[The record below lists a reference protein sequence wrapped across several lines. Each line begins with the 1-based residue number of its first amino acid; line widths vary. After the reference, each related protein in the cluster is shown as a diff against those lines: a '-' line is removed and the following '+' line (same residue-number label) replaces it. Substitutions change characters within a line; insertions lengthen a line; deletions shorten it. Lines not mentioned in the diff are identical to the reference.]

1 MDNYMKKYLVSI
13 IMPAYNAESFIG
25 DAIISVINQTYSNW
39 ELIIVDDGSTDKTAE
54 KMKSWLEKESRI
66 QYFYQDNGKQGKA
79 RNLGISKAKGYYL
92 AFLDADDFWMP
103 EKLKIQI
110 KEIQENNV
118 DLVFSDSYR
127 FVNQEVCDVSKRMN
141 VKTAFFSGKKAL
153 QLFLEANR
161 IPILTVLV
169 KKEKV
174 EAVGCFSE
182 SMDIQNAEDYHLWL
196 KLLISN
202 ATFYSSDVV
211 LAKYR
216 LHNNSVTAQDSC
228 ATTKPLEVLF
238 DLLQLYPGYKKE
250 IVEGLQLKFKNFYK
264 TNLFTKAELAVW
276 IKKNINYLSKSKLN
290 YVYLVLNLLL
300 PTKVTKRLLMYL
312 LNE

>member
-103 EKLKIQI
+103 EKLEIQI

-202 ATFYSSDVV
+202 AVFYSSDLV

-216 LHNNSVTAQDSC
+216 LHNNSVTAQDSL
-228 ATTKPLEVLF
+228 ATTKLLEVFF

-250 IVEGLQLKFKNFYK
+250 IEEGLQSKFKIIYK
-264 TNLFTKAELAVW
+264 TNLFTKTELAVW

>member
-1 MDNYMKKYLVSI
+1 MKTPKVSV

-25 DAIISVINQTYSNW
+25 DAINSVVNQTYSNW
-39 ELIIVDDGSTDKTAE
+39 ELIVVDDGSTDNTVE

-66 QYFYQDNGKQGKA
+66 QYFYQANGKQGKA

-92 AFLDADDFWMP
+92 AFLDADDLWLP
-103 EKLKIQI
+103 EKLEIQI

-127 FVNQEVCDVSKRMN
+127 FQNQEVNDVSKRMN
-141 VKTAFFSGKKAL
+141 VKSDFYSGTKAL

-169 KKEKV
+169 KKEIV
-174 EAVGCFSE
+174 ESVGCFSE
-182 SMDIQNAEDYHLWL
+182 SIDIQNVEDYHLWL

-202 ATFYSSDVV
+202 AEFYSSNKV

-216 LHNNSVTAQDSC
+216 LHNSSVTAKDSW
-228 ATTKPLEVLF
+228 ATNKLLDVYI
-238 DLLQLYPGYKKE
+238 DLLQLNSQYKKE
-250 IVEGLQLKFKNFYK
+250 IKQELKSKFKIIYK
-264 TNLFTKAELAVW
+264 TNLFTKVELAVW
-276 IKKNINYLSKSKLN
+276 IKRNINYLSKSKLN
-290 YVYLVLNLLL
+290 DIYLVLNLLL

>member
-1 MDNYMKKYLVSI
+1 MQSKELVSV
-13 IMPAYNAESFIG
+13 IMPAYNASNYIHE
-25 DAIISVINQTYSNW
+25 AINSVIAQTYSNW

-54 KMKSWLEKESRI
+54 KVQSWLEKESRI
-66 QYFYQDNGKQGKA
+66 QYFYQENGKQGKA
-79 RNLGISKAKGYYL
+79 RNLGISKSKGYYL
-92 AFLDADDFWMP
+92 AFLDADDLWMP
-103 EKLKIQI
+103 EKLEIQV

-141 VKTAFFSGKKAL
+141 VKTTFFSGKKAL

-182 SMDIQNAEDYHLWL
+182 SINIQNVEDYHLWL

-202 ATFYSSDVV
+202 AKFYSFDAV

-216 LHNNSVTAQDSC
+216 LHNNSVTAQDKL
-228 ATTKPLEVLF
+228 ATNKILDVFF
-238 DLLQLYPGYKKE
+238 DLLKLHPGYKKE
-250 IVEGLQLKFKNFYK
+250 IEQGLQSKFKIIYK

-276 IKKNINYLSKSKLN
+276 IKMNITYLSKSKLN
-290 YVYLVLNLLL
+290 YIYLVLNLLL
-300 PTKVTKRLLMYL
+300 PTKVTKRILMYL
-312 LNE
+312 LNV

>member
-1 MDNYMKKYLVSI
+1 MQSKELVSV
-13 IMPAYNAESFIG
+13 IMPAYNASNYIEE
-25 DAIISVINQTYSNW
+25 AIASVVVQTYVDW
-39 ELIIVDDGSTDKTAE
+39 ELIIVDDGSTDTTAE
-54 KMKSWLEKESRI
+54 KVQTWLEKESRI
-66 QYFYQDNGKQGKA
+66 QYYYQDNGKQGKA
-79 RNLGISKAKGYYL
+79 RNLGISKSKGEYL
-92 AFLDADDFWMP
+92 AFLDADDLWMP
-103 EKLKIQI
+103 EKLEIQI
-110 KEIQENNV
+110 EQIKQNNI

-127 FVNQEVCDVSKRMN
+127 FVNKEVMDVSRRMN
-141 VKTAFFSGKKAL
+141 VKTTFFSGKKAL

-202 ATFYSSDVV
+202 AKFYSFDAV

-216 LHNNSVTAQDSC
+216 LHNNSVTAQDKL
-228 ATTKPLEVLF
+228 ATNKLLYVYI
-238 DLLQLYPGYKKE
+238 DLLKLYPLYKKE
-250 IVEGLQLKFKNFYK
+250 LEQELKSKFKIIYK
-264 TNLFTKAELAVW
+264 TNLFTKTELAVW

-290 YVYLVLNLLL
+290 YVYLGLNLFL

>member
-1 MDNYMKKYLVSI
+1 MQSKELVSV
-13 IMPAYNAESFIG
+13 IMPAYNASNYIEE
-25 DAIISVINQTYSNW
+25 AIASVVVQTYVDW
-39 ELIIVDDGSTDKTAE
+39 ELIIVDDGSTDTTAE
-54 KMKSWLEKESRI
+54 KVQTWLEKESRI
-66 QYFYQDNGKQGKA
+66 QYYYQDNGKQGKA
-79 RNLGISKAKGYYL
+79 RNLGISKSKGEYL
-92 AFLDADDFWMP
+92 AFLDADDLWMP
-103 EKLKIQI
+103 EKLEIQI
-110 KEIQENNV
+110 EQIKQNNI

-127 FVNQEVCDVSKRMN
+127 FVNKEVMDVSRRMN
-141 VKTAFFSGKKAL
+141 VKTTFFNGKKAV

-182 SMDIQNAEDYHLWL
+182 STGIQNAEDYHLWL

-202 ATFYSSDVV
+202 AAFYSFDTV

-216 LHNNSVTAQDSC
+216 LHDNSVTAQDSW
-228 ATTKPLEVLF
+228 ATNKVIDVFF
-238 DLLQLYPGYKKE
+238 DLLCLYPSYKKE
-250 IVEGLQLKFKNFYK
+250 IKQGLKSKFIIIYK
-264 TNLFTKAELAVW
+264 SNLFTKAELAVW
-276 IKKNINYLSKSKLN
+276 IKKNITYLSKSKLN

-300 PTKVTKRLLMYL
+300 PTRVTKRLLMYL